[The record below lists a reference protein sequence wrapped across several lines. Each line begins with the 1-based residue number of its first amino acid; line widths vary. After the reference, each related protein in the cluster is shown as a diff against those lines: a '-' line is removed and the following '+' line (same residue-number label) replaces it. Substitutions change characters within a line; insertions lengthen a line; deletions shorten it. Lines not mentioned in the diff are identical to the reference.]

1 MSDKQQQTRK
11 QKARQAQA
19 KAQINRDRA
28 RRKLLRQREKLARRR
43 TRNRRQSEKRRDDG
57 TDKGEN
63 PENPEKPENPTAHS
77 TLPPQKSNAEN
88 ATRNSHSTVPETPK
102 YSAVPARERLY
113 GQRLHRKTRERE
125 DETSVTTRVSERET
139 DDEEVSTD
147 E

>member
-1 MSDKQQQTRK
+1 MTDNQQQKRK

-19 KAQINRDRA
+19 KAQINRDKA
-28 RRKLLRQREKLARRR
+28 RRKLLQQREKLARRR
-43 TRNRRQSEKRRDDG
+43 SRNRRQSEQRRDED
-57 TDKGEN
+57 TDRGK
-63 PENPEKPENPTAHS
+63 NPTAHS

-113 GQRLHRKTRERE
+113 GQRLHRKTSGRE
-125 DETSVTTRVSERET
+125 DEPSATSRVSERET
-139 DDEEVSTD
+139 DVEEVSTD

>member
-1 MSDKQQQTRK
+1 MTDKQQQKRK

-19 KAQINRDRA
+19 KAQKNRDKA
-28 RRKLLRQREKLARRR
+28 RRKLLQQREKLARRR
-43 TRNRRQSEKRRDDG
+43 TRNRRQSETRRDDDDETEG
-57 TDKGEN
+57 T
-63 PENPEKPENPTAHS
+63 NPTAHS

-102 YSAVPARERLY
+102 YSVVPARERLY
-113 GQRLHRKTRERE
+113 GRRLYRKMIEG
-125 DETSVTTRVSERET
+125 DETSTTTPVAEHET